1 MRRTL
6 KLLSLSLVLAATPLA
21 GAAPTTRSAPVAVPP
36 KALLIGQSQ
45 LDQVRE
51 LPELQEARGDKI
63 VREVGVAANDRL
75 YESDRSYADTVKFF
89 EHEID
94 RLDGTILKK
103 NITSTST
110 AWTVRRPNGKLIDV
124 VVRNTVPPTFEV
136 VEAVEETK

>member
-6 KLLSLSLVLAATPLA
+6 KLLSLSLALAAAPLA
-21 GAAPTTRSAPVAVPP
+21 GGAPKANPAPPLALPP

-63 VREVGVAANDRL
+63 IREVGVAATDRL

-94 RLDGTILKK
+94 RLNGTILKK

-110 AWTVRRPNGKLIDV
+110 AWTVRRPSGKLIDV

-136 VEAVEETK
+136 VEGV

>member
-6 KLLSLSLVLAATPLA
+6 KLLSLSLALAAAPLA
-21 GAAPTTRSAPVAVPP
+21 GAAPATHSAPLAVPP
-36 KALLIGQSQ
+36 KALLIGQGQ

-63 VREVGVAANDRL
+63 VREVGVAATDRL

-94 RLDGTILKK
+94 RLNGTILKK

-110 AWTVRRPNGKLIDV
+110 AWTVRRPNGKLLDV

-136 VEAVEETK
+136 VEGVEETK